1 MVPQFWGPTAQVG
14 EPKTA
19 LLKPV
24 LKSYLYHVEALT
36 LTAATL
42 EEVDHC
48 ARRLLEFGRGVACWF
63 FEGQLGAG
71 KTTLIQALCR
81 LLGIEEPVQSPSFGL
96 ATTYPLP
103 QGGQLHHLDLY
114 RLSGSDSEALDMGL
128 DYYFGSGTYC
138 FVEWARRAE
147 ALWPDRYLLIEITI
161 PQQGGPRHLAARK
174 A

>member
-1 MVPQFWGPTAQVG
+1 M
-14 EPKTA
+14 
-19 LLKPV
+19 
-24 LKSYLYHVEALT
+24 EALT

-42 EEVDHC
+42 EEMDQC
-48 ARRLLEFGRGVACWF
+48 ARRLLEFGRGMACWF

-81 LLGIEEPVQSPSFGL
+81 LLGIEQPVQSPTFGL
-96 ATTYPLP
+96 ATSYALP
-103 QGGQLHHLDLY
+103 AQSGGGQLHHLDLY
-114 RLSGSDSEALDMGL
+114 RLSGSESEALDMGL

-147 ALWPDRYLLIEITI
+147 ALWPEHYLLIEITI
-161 PQQGGPRHLAARK
+161 SQQGGSRQLAARK